1 MTVRRIS
8 QKPNHV
14 LPASL
19 SREIGRVIVRWAYF
33 ENYMQVLICAVA
45 FPGATNGAALGR
57 LAIRE
62 TKPGERADLLGNV
75 ADVQGAGLDRA
86 LLKAIKKKA
95 VALSGKRN
103 LLAHGIWTDDQDAG
117 WVVRETRGAWKE
129 DHPESRGRKRSI
141 EPESIPMTSD
151 DVRQIV
157 VELDALIAD
166 TKKLYQS
173 LRDPAG
179 LADVPLRERPRLTR
193 ARSPS

>member
-8 QKPNHV
+8 QEPNYD

-33 ENYMQVLICAVA
+33 ENHMQSMIYAVA
-45 FPGATNGAALGR
+45 FLGAKNGGALGR

-62 TKPGERADLLGNV
+62 MKAGERADLLENV
-75 ADVQGAGLDRA
+75 ADVQGVGLDRA
-86 LLKAIKKKA
+86 LLKTIKKKA
-95 VALSGKRN
+95 EALGGKRN
-103 LLAHGIWTDDQDAG
+103 FGIWTDDHAG
-117 WVVRETRGAWKE
+117 WVVRETRGAWKK

-141 EPESIPMTSD
+141 EPESVPMTSD

-166 TKKLYQS
+166 TKKLHQS
-173 LRDPAG
+173 LRDPA
-179 LADVPLRERPRLTR
+179 D
-193 ARSPS
+193 

>member
-8 QKPNHV
+8 QEPNYD

-33 ENYMQVLICAVA
+33 ENHMQSMIYAVA
-45 FPGATNGAALGR
+45 FLGAKNGGALGR

-62 TKPGERADLLGNV
+62 MKAGERADLLENV
-75 ADVQGAGLDRA
+75 ADVQGVGLDRA
-86 LLKAIKKKA
+86 LLKTIKKKA
-95 VALSGKRN
+95 EALGGKRN
-103 LLAHGIWTDDQDAG
+103 LLAHGIWTDDHAG
-117 WVVRETRGAWKE
+117 WVVRETRGAWKK

-141 EPESIPMTSD
+141 EPESVHMTSD

-166 TKKLYQS
+166 TKKLHQS
-173 LRDPAG
+173 IRDPADF
-179 LADVPLRERPRLTR
+179 ADVPLRNRPSAKR
-193 ARSPS
+193 